1 MLPNYKLDLWCVS
14 TYINWT
20 YGLFSLIG
28 SVARETNLKVKQAL
42 PDTAEMHDDIHKFSQ
57 FNGQCALLLFI
68 PNLLFAVHMLLGILY
83 VPVRLTVRF
92 SLPGQPS
99 FVMS

>member
-92 SLPGQPS
+92 SLPDNRYS
-99 FVMS
+99 